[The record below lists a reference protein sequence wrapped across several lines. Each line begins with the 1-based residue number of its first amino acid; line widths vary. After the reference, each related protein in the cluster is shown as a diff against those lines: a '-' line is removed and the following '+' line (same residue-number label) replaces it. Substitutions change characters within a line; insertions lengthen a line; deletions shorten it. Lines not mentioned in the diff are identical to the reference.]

1 MRWGKRKGF
10 PPSHSLC
17 SCWSALNIEVD
28 YDDEDDNDDDDDDDN
43 KNEVAKKCNINF
55 CKILRIRNVQ
65 QQQCRSIWTYIY
77 YCCSCCSSWGYLCP
91 QGDAQT
97 LSPLLYAPPPFT
109 DSPRPWVTMYFRR
122 GFGGN
127 HCGTVDTLQQTL
139 GQTGT
144 QQKQMQL
151 VNATTGKENKKTQ
164 EPSGRPHSIRTL
176 QEKYD

>member
-28 YDDEDDNDDDDDDDN
+28 YDDEDDDDDDDDDDN

-97 LSPLLYAPPPFT
+97 LSPLLYAPPPFHRFAPPMSHYVFSSGVRGESLWDGGYFAT
-109 DSPRPWVTMYFRR
+109 DS
-122 GFGGN
+122 
-127 HCGTVDTLQQTL
+127 GTDWYKT
-139 GQTGT
+139 
-144 QQKQMQL
+144 KA
-151 VNATTGKENKKTQ
+151 NAASKRDNRERK
-164 EPSGRPHSIRTL
+164 
-176 QEKYD
+176 